1 MRNNEQ
7 PKAAPHFLFTIF
19 IFEIKLHTI
28 QHIFVTSTEL
38 YLPTITVFTSSTKT
52 VSSLASVVFVTQ
64 KKKTIRKSFNADP
77 QMTSNEARLLS

>member
-52 VSSLASVVFVTQ
+52 ISSLASVVFVT
-64 KKKTIRKSFNADP
+64 KKTMRKSFNADP

>member
-52 VSSLASVVFVTQ
+52 VSSLASVVFVT
-64 KKKTIRKSFNADP
+64 KKKKKKQYEKALMLIQR
-77 QMTSNEARLLS
+77 